1 MGLDGANDDV
11 TEEVE
16 EGGDGTEA
24 EALKKLE
31 FVLIGGE
38 PGLPILTVDAGRTC
52 SLCPL
57 QSLQCSSRICES
69 AMKVFHEMDI

>member
-38 PGLPILTVDAGRTC
+38 ACLPMLTVDAGRTC

-69 AMKVFHEMDI
+69 AIKVFHEMDI